1 MSGIKG
7 TAPGISS
14 FVGAAGQIVTGS
26 IQEDLFIRGRSFS
39 YEDWLVYAADEIKT
53 FVFDPIACTC
63 DQIVFQPFAFSAQ
76 SGPIEIGIF
85 APVTA
90 DDDGTLLGASNRRAT
105 SPIIPEGILRL
116 NPSNIVKPADRFA
129 GDLVPA
135 SGTAPANSSGAE
147 NTQGLPFEI
156 IPSIK
161 YALTVKNTDGAGVRI
176 QFKTTW
182 FEIFF

>member
-1 MSGIKG
+1 MGRAG
-7 TAPGISS
+7 NNPNFA
-14 FVGAAGQIVTGS
+14 GAAGQLVTGS
-26 IQEDLFIRGRSFS
+26 IQENLFIQGRSFS
-39 YEDWLVYAADEIKT
+39 YEDWLVYGADETKT
-53 FVFDPIACTC
+53 FVFDPTACTC

-76 SGPIEIGIF
+76 SGPVEIEIF

-90 DDDGTLLGASNRRAT
+90 DDDGDVLGASNRRAT
-105 SPIIPEGILRL
+105 SPITPDGILRL
-116 NPSNIVKPADRFA
+116 NPSNIALPADRFA

-176 QFKTTW
+176 LFKTTW